1 MKGEFSWLVLV
12 VAFVIVTGLC
22 GILAARLGRVGSPSE
37 KVAPVATVSAGEAR
51 ATDPA
56 VGPQ

>member
-22 GILAARLGRVGSPSE
+22 GILAARLGRVGSAGEAVPAGE
-37 KVAPVATVSAGEAR
+37 RVSAGDKR
-51 ATDPA
+51 VTDPA
-56 VGPQ
+56 AGPQ

>member
-22 GILAARLGRVGSPSE
+22 GILTARLCRVGSPGE
-37 KVAPVATVSAGEAR
+37 AASAGETR
-51 ATDPA
+51 AAGPA
-56 VGPQ
+56 AGPQ